1 VEEQGVGSDQ
11 KKTDR
16 LGAHLAFVDESGF
29 LLIPTV
35 RRTWAP
41 KGKTPLLRHNY
52 RRDRISTIS
61 ALTVSARRGRVGLY
75 VQFHRKNI
83 SGVEV
88 LGFLRGL
95 KRHLRGPIVVI
106 WDGGSIHYKRFVQD
120 YVSRTGSRLHVYR
133 FPGYAPEL
141 NPTEYVWTNA
151 KRYLSNG
158 TPEDIDR
165 LAADVKVA
173 IRRIARSQQLLR
185 ACLRQSTLSF

>member
-1 VEEQGVGSDQ
+1 M
-11 KKTDR
+11 
-16 LGAHLAFVDESGF
+16 GAYLAFVDESGF

-41 KGKTPLLRHNY
+41 KGKTPLLHHSY

-61 ALTVSARRGRVGLY
+61 ALTVSPRRARLGLY

-83 SGVEV
+83 TGVEV

-95 KRHLRGPIVVI
+95 RRHLRGPIVLV
-106 WDGGSIHYKRFVQD
+106 WDGGSIHYRKLVQD
-120 YVSRTGSRLHVYR
+120 YVSQCSGRLQVHR

-151 KRYLSNG
+151 KRHLSNG
-158 TPEDIDR
+158 TPKHIDQ
-165 LAADVKVA
+165 LAVRVQAA
-173 IRRIARSQQLLR
+173 IRRIARSQRLLQG
-185 ACLRQSTLSF
+185 CLRKSTLSF

>member
-1 VEEQGVGSDQ
+1 MDSGQ
-11 KKTDR
+11 KKTR
-16 LGAHLAFVDESGF
+16 RMGAYLVFVDESGF

-41 KGKTPLLRHNY
+41 RGKTPLLHHSY

-61 ALTVSARRGRVGLY
+61 ALTVSPRRARLGLY

-83 SGVEV
+83 TGVDVVE
-88 LGFLRGL
+88 FLRGL
-95 KRHLRGPIVVI
+95 RRQLHGPIVLV
-106 WDGGSIHYKRFVQD
+106 WDGGSIHYRKLVQD
-120 YVSRTGSRLHVYR
+120 YVRHCSGRLHVHR

-158 TPEDIDR
+158 TPQDIDR
-165 LAADVKVA
+165 LGVRVRAA
-173 IRRIARSQQLLR
+173 IRRIARSQQLLQG
-185 ACLRQSTLSF
+185 CLRKSTLSF